1 MNHKPTAD
9 EIAADLFCQQVQ
21 TFADEGT
28 SAFDHEDVRPDLEGD
43 EWADYIL
50 STMAW
55 QTSQS
60 VL

>member
-50 STMAW
+50 STIG
-55 QTSQS
+55 
-60 VL
+60 